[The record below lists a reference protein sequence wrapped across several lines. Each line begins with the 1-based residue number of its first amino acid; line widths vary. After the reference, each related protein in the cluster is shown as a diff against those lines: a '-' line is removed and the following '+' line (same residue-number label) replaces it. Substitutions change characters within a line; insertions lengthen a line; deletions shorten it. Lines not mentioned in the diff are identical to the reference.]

1 MFDPI
6 SKLLLGLLTGFLFGI
21 FLQKGQAAKYQ
32 VIMSQFLL
40 KNWTVVKIMAT
51 AIIVGSIGV
60 YALVSLGV
68 ATLSIKP
75 AAFGGILIG
84 GLLFGVGLAIFG
96 LCPGTSVAACGEGQ
110 RDAGFGVVGMLL
122 GAGAYVAFYP
132 TLKNVAQSLGDWG
145 KVTLADVT
153 GISPWVWIAGLV
165 LAGLVAVLMFKAK
178 RSSPPHGLPPV
189 GDRFGAP
196 SH

>member
-6 SKLLLGLLTGFLFGI
+6 TKLLLGLLTGFLFGVL
-21 FLQKGQAAKYQ
+21 LQKGQATKYQ
-32 VIMSQFLL
+32 VIMGQFLL

-51 AIIVGSIGV
+51 AVIVGSVGV
-60 YALVSLGV
+60 YALVSLG
-68 ATLSIKP
+68 AASLSIKP
-75 AAFGGILIG
+75 AAFGGILLG

-96 LCPGTSVAACGEGQ
+96 LCPGTSVAACGEGH
-110 RDAGFGVVGMLL
+110 RDAVFGVVGMLF

-132 TLKNVAQSLGDWG
+132 ALKKVAQGLGDWG

-153 GISPWVWIAGLV
+153 GTSPWVWILGLV
-165 LAGLVAVLMFKAK
+165 IIGVIAAVLVKVK
-178 RSSPPHGLPPV
+178 GSPPTPRLPTI
-189 GDRFGAP
+189 GTKLGAQ

>member
-1 MFDPI
+1 MFDPLT
-6 SKLLLGLLTGFLFGI
+6 KLLLGLLTGFLFGI
-21 FLQKGQAAKYQ
+21 LLQKGQAAKYQ
-32 VIMSQFLL
+32 VIMGQFLL

-75 AAFGGILIG
+75 AAFGGILFG

-110 RDAGFGVVGMLL
+110 RDAIIGVVGMLF

-132 TLKNVAQSLGDWG
+132 ALKPVAQSLGDWG

-153 GISPWVWIAGLV
+153 GISPWVWITVLVVVGGLAAFLLKV
-165 LAGLVAVLMFKAK
+165 KGN
-178 RSSPPHGLPPV
+178 PPAHGLPSV
-189 GDRFGAP
+189 RTGLGAP
-196 SH
+196 SN